1 MMHPM
6 FEKLVKEAFITGEQ
20 VQLIE
25 EAVTEK
31 RSIIVSGH
39 KGWGILPLLATISTY
54 AKAENRIQQVKII
67 DDLESEADFHVMTN
81 PKESSFEALVIE
93 AIKRDGVNLL
103 TIKDPDHPYSLFK
116 IIKDINKENGS
127 LSKKFLVVECAK
139 KEDLKHVAKITKA
152 EMDDA
157 GKLKKDVIK

>member
-1 MMHPM
+1 MHPM
-6 FEKLVKEAFITGEQ
+6 FEKLVKDSFMTGDQ

-25 EAVTEK
+25 QAIGDK
-31 RSIIVSGH
+31 RSVIVSGH

-54 AKAENRIQQVKII
+54 AKADHSIQQVKTC
-67 DDLESEADFHVMTN
+67 DDLSAQADFHVMTN
-81 PKESSFEALVIE
+81 PKEESFEAVVID
-93 AIKRDGVNLL
+93 AIKREGVNLL

-116 IIKDINKENGS
+116 IMKDIHKEVGS
-127 LSKKFLVVECAK
+127 LPKKFLVVECAK
-139 KEDLKHVAKITKA
+139 KEDLKHVAKITKV